1 MNSADKSFKNNKDYY
16 LIFGLVILVFLLSIN
31 TDVAE
36 YSLHQE
42 INIPQGF
49 FYYTFGVDV
58 LVFISWILIMFFRK
72 IGIILFPLFVLVH
85 FFLHNYFLSTFLYSD
100 VTVLFLF
107 VGLGLLAVIPRWNIL
122 K

>member
-1 MNSADKSFKNNKDYY
+1 MESIDRSFKNNKDYY
-16 LIFGLVILVFLLSIN
+16 LIFGLILLVFFLSVN
-31 TDVAE
+31 TDITE
-36 YSLHQE
+36 YSLHKQ

-49 FYYTFGVDV
+49 FYYTFGVDI
-58 LVFISWILIMFFRK
+58 LVVISWLLIIFFRK
-72 IGIILFPLFVLVH
+72 LGVILFPLFVAVH

-107 VGLGLLAVIPRWNIL
+107 IGLGLLAIIPRWNVL

>member
-1 MNSADKSFKNNKDYY
+1 MESIDRSFKNNKDYY
-16 LIFGLVILVFLLSIN
+16 LIFGLILLVFFLSFN
-31 TDVAE
+31 TDMEE
-36 YSLHQE
+36 YKLHKQ

-49 FYYTFGVDV
+49 FYYTFGVDI
-58 LVFISWILIMFFRK
+58 LVVISWLLIIFFRRL
-72 IGIILFPLFVLVH
+72 GVILFPLFVAVH

-107 VGLGLLAVIPRWNIL
+107 IGLGLLAVIPRWNVL

>member
-1 MNSADKSFKNNKDYY
+1 MESIDRSFKNNKDYY
-16 LIFGLVILVFLLSIN
+16 LIFGLILLVFLLSVN
-31 TDVAE
+31 TDMEE
-36 YSLHQE
+36 YKLHKQ

-49 FYYTFGVDV
+49 FYYTFGVDI
-58 LVFISWILIMFFRK
+58 LVVISWFLIIFFRK
-72 IGIILFPLFVLVH
+72 LGVILFPLFVAVH

-107 VGLGLLAVIPRWNIL
+107 IGLGLLAIIPRWNVL